1 MYVSVKRKKSNASF
15 RRVKEEDIA
24 IKKKELADNAFEA
37 KGVSSAQISDI
48 SHALELFS
56 SGLLLYPVDSISI
69 FILSHRQL
77 WRPCP
82 CIIVLR
88 QNELKVFG
96 NTA

>member
-37 KGVSSAQISDI
+37 KGVSSARFYDI
-48 SHALELFS
+48 SYALELFS
-56 SGLLLYPVDSISI
+56 SGLLLYPVDSIC
-69 FILSHRQL
+69 ILSHRKL

-82 CIIVLR
+82 CIIVMR
-88 QNELKVFG
+88 QNEFKGFW
-96 NTA
+96 